1 MKTKIFSNIFLWGW
15 VLLCIAGIF
24 IHSQSLIDSYIIP
37 KWLAVISLA
46 FTLCVWCSVRRIFK
60 KPIELNLQIMG
71 ICLLILGSVQ
81 AVYGLLQYF
90 SLYSSHSI
98 YKVTGT
104 FDNPAGFAS
113 CLCFCLP
120 FVAFLISQ
128 RNKYIG
134 FAGWIMG
141 GLIVTAVFLS
151 YSRSGIVSIVTI
163 CAIVSFERLNCSAW
177 YKYLMIILVSGLL
190 IVPSYL
196 IKRDS
201 ADGRLLIWQCGLEM
215 VKDAPWWGHGIRS
228 FEAHYMDYQAQYF
241 KEHGLQNRNAMLAD
255 NVKQPF
261 NEYLRILINW
271 GGIGLLLFLSV
282 VGLLIYCY
290 KRNPTTEKHIALYAL
305 ISVGV
310 FSGFSY
316 PFSYPF
322 TWIVTCL
329 IVLMLVSD
337 CQKQIRIPLWCR
349 NIVYIVVVVGAF
361 LGINWARE
369 RFRLEHNWHKAF
381 ALALC
386 NSYDEA
392 LPYYVSMLHQFYDN
406 PYFLYNYAA
415 VLLENRQY
423 ERSLQIAL
431 QCRKYWADYDLELMI
446 GEIYQQLNKPK
457 LAEKYYNSASMMC
470 PSRFLPLYKLFHLY
484 KTNGEKER
492 SLAMAEAVISKPM
505 KIKTTTIRM
514 MKREMEREI
523 QKMNMSIKLE

>member
-1 MKTKIFSNIFLWGW
+1 M
-15 VLLCIAGIF
+15 
-24 IHSQSLIDSYIIP
+24 
-37 KWLAVISLA
+37 
-46 FTLCVWCSVRRIFK
+46 
-60 KPIELNLQIMG
+60 
-71 ICLLILGSVQ
+71 
-81 AVYGLLQYF
+81 
-90 SLYSSHSI
+90 
-98 YKVTGT
+98 
-104 FDNPAGFAS
+104 
-113 CLCFCLP
+113 
-120 FVAFLISQ
+120 
-128 RNKYIG
+128 
-134 FAGWIMG
+134 
-141 GLIVTAVFLS
+141 
-151 YSRSGIVSIVTI
+151 
-163 CAIVSFERLNCSAW
+163 
-177 YKYLMIILVSGLL
+177 
-190 IVPSYL
+190 
-196 IKRDS
+196 
-201 ADGRLLIWQCGLEM
+201 
-215 VKDAPWWGHGIRS
+215 
-228 FEAHYMDYQAQYF
+228 
-241 KEHGLQNRNAMLAD
+241 
-255 NVKQPF
+255 
-261 NEYLRILINW
+261 
-271 GGIGLLLFLSV
+271 
-282 VGLLIYCY
+282 
-290 KRNPTTEKHIALYAL
+290 
-305 ISVGV
+305 
-310 FSGFSY
+310 
-316 PFSYPF
+316 
-322 TWIVTCL
+322 
-329 IVLMLVSD
+329 
-337 CQKQIRIPLWCR
+337 
-349 NIVYIVVVVGAF
+349 VVVGAF